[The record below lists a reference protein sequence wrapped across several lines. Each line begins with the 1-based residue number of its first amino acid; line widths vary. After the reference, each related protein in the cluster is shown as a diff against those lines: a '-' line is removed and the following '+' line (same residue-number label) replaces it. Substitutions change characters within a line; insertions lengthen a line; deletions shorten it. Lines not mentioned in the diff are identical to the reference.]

1 MEATTAVLFK
11 KAENSEVNK
20 DILSKEYR
28 YDGLKSLLE
37 INAIKEVFSNT
48 METNNKRT
56 SVIKEGLTN
65 PCSILSKVIKSKK

>member
-1 MEATTAVLFK
+1 
-11 KAENSEVNK
+11 
-20 DILSKEYR
+20 
-28 YDGLKSLLE
+28 LLE